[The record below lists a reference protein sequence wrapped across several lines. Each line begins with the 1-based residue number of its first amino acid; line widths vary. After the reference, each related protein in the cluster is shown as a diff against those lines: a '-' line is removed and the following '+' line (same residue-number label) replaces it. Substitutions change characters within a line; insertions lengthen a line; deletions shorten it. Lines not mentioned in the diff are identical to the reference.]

1 MYWQITLMFF
11 FLNKKTTY
19 NNKPDTFNL
28 LLQRFLRLQPSLS
41 DKIKTKI
48 NLLEWETR
56 PKREN
61 LNKCPPVVVCVSTA
75 VTKVDMWK
83 CEMWSRW
90 TVSSRESAYWLWW
103 RRWLCWTLWSAGW
116 RAASPAG
123 PGGCILDPTEPRLH
137 PVSERWK
144 QQQTV

>member
-1 MYWQITLMFF
+1 MHAWCSSEYLSIYIIMNWNTFSNVLANHFDVF

-75 VTKVDMWK
+75 VTKVDM
-83 CEMWSRW
+83 
-90 TVSSRESAYWLWW
+90 
-103 RRWLCWTLWSAGW
+103 
-116 RAASPAG
+116 
-123 PGGCILDPTEPRLH
+123 
-137 PVSERWK
+137 
-144 QQQTV
+144 